1 MTFNFADLIS
11 SRATVSA
18 NPWDGYPQFHFV
30 GGNIDEQTLPVDEL
44 AAAVDRVIRREG
56 HSMAKY
62 GMEDGPLGFF
72 PLRQFTA
79 DKLNSR
85 AGMSVSADD
94 VLITTGSLQAL
105 DLVNELLLESGDVVV
120 LEAANYSGTL
130 TRLDRINVDYVGVEL
145 DAGGMR
151 MDHLREV
158 MTDLIRQG
166 RKAKFIYTIPTIQNP
181 TGTILSRDRRLEMLD
196 IAREFNV
203 PIFEDDCY
211 ADLIWERDRPEA
223 IQSLDTDG
231 RVLYC
236 GSFSK
241 TVAPALRVGYL
252 VAPWKVMQHILPLK
266 IDAGSGALEQMV
278 LAEYLPKHF
287 DDHVNSL
294 VRMLKLKSDAMVEA
308 LEENFGATAEY
319 SRPVGG
325 IYIWVTLPEFVDTRE
340 LAAAAAAKGIAINP
354 GPDWA
359 VYGDENRHR
368 MRLCF
373 GHPSIQNIREGVA
386 KLADI
391 CHQEF
396 SVPRHSGNVG
406 RA

>member
-1 MTFNFADLIS
+1 M
-11 SRATVSA
+11 
-18 NPWDGYPQFHFV
+18 
-30 GGNIDEQTLPVDEL
+30 
-44 AAAVDRVIRREG
+44 
-56 HSMAKY
+56 
-62 GMEDGPLGFF
+62 
-72 PLRQFTA
+72 
-79 DKLNSR
+79 
-85 AGMSVSADD
+85 
-94 VLITTGSLQAL
+94 
-105 DLVNELLLESGDVVV
+105 
-120 LEAANYSGTL
+120 
-130 TRLDRINVDYVGVEL
+130 
-145 DAGGMR
+145 
-151 MDHLREV
+151 
-158 MTDLIRQG
+158 
-166 RKAKFIYTIPTIQNP
+166 
-181 TGTILSRDRRLEMLD
+181 
-196 IAREFNV
+196 
-203 PIFEDDCY
+203 
-211 ADLIWERDRPEA
+211 
-223 IQSLDTDG
+223 
-231 RVLYC
+231 
-236 GSFSK
+236 
-241 TVAPALRVGYL
+241 

-266 IDAGSGALEQMV
+266 TDAGSGALEQMV
-278 LAEYLPKHF
+278 LAEYLPQYF